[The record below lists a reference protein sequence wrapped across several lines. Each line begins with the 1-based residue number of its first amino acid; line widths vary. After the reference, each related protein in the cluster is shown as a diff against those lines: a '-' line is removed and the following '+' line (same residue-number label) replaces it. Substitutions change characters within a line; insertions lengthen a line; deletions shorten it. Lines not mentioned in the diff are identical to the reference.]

1 MKTVIR
7 YILKR
12 ILMMIPVLLGVLLLV
27 FTMNEIS
34 PGDPA
39 EMIAGDAA
47 SVEVVEQ
54 IREDLG
60 LNHPFPVRF
69 FNYVKNLLLHGDLG
83 TSYKTKRPVLDEV
96 MERLPTTI
104 TLALTSAG
112 FAVLLSI
119 PIGVISAI
127 KQNSWLDNVLMVLA
141 LLGVAMPAF
150 WQGLMTIILF
160 SVHLG
165 WLPSY
170 GFSTPAHWIMPVLTI
185 GTGTM
190 GSLTRIT
197 RSSMLEVIRQDYI
210 RTARAKG
217 QSERKVIIR
226 HALRNSL
233 VPIIT
238 AIALQLGSMLGG
250 AIVTE
255 TVFAIPGIGMLMI
268 QSIKAR
274 DYPTIQGAVVVIAI
288 MFSLVNLIV
297 DIIYTF
303 VDPRLKTIYQTKK
316 RTKSPLAK
324 SEA

>member
-1 MKTVIR
+1 
-7 YILKR
+7 
-12 ILMMIPVLLGVLLLV
+12 MIPVLLGVLFLV

-39 EMIAGDAA
+39 AMIAGDAA

-60 LNHPFPVRF
+60 LNKPLPVRF
-69 FNYVKNLLLHGDLG
+69 FNYTKNLVLHGDLG

-96 MERLPTTI
+96 MDRLPTTI
-104 TLALTSAG
+104 LLSLTSAA
-112 FAVLLSI
+112 FAVFLSI
-119 PIGVISAI
+119 PIGIISAI
-127 KQNSWLDNVLMVLA
+127 KQNTWIDNLLMVLA
-141 LLGVAMPAF
+141 LIGVAMPAF

-160 SVHLG
+160 SVKLG
-165 WLPSY
+165 WFPSY
-170 GFSTPAHWIMPVLTI
+170 GFTTPAHWFMPVLTI
-185 GTGTM
+185 GTGAM
-190 GSLTRIT
+190 ASLVRIT

-217 QSERKVIIR
+217 QTERKVIIS
-226 HALRNSL
+226 HALRNSMI
-233 VPIIT
+233 PIIT
-238 AIALQLGSMLGG
+238 AIAIQLGSMLGG

-274 DYPTIQGAVVVIAI
+274 DYPTIQGAVVVIAV
-288 MFSLVNLIV
+288 MFSLLNLVV

-303 VDPRLKTIYQTKK
+303 VDPRLKSIYQTKRK
-316 RTKSPLAK
+316 AKHFIAK
-324 SEA
+324 SET

>member
-1 MKTVIR
+1 MLR
-7 YILKR
+7 YIFKR
-12 ILMMIPVLLGVLLLV
+12 ILMMIPVLLGVLFLV

-39 EMIAGDAA
+39 AMIAGDAA

-60 LNHPFPVRF
+60 LNKPLPVRF
-69 FNYVKNLLLHGDLG
+69 FNYTKNLVLHGDLG

-96 MERLPTTI
+96 MDRLPTTI
-104 TLALTSAG
+104 LLSLTSAA
-112 FAVLLSI
+112 FAGLLSI
-119 PIGVISAI
+119 PIGIISAI
-127 KQNSWLDNVLMVLA
+127 KQNTWIDNLLMVLA
-141 LLGVAMPAF
+141 LIGVAMPAF

-160 SVHLG
+160 SVKLG
-165 WLPSY
+165 WFPSY
-170 GFSTPAHWIMPVLTI
+170 GFTTPAHWFMPVLTI
-185 GTGTM
+185 GTGAM
-190 GSLTRIT
+190 ASLVRIT

-217 QSERKVIIR
+217 QTERKVIIS
-226 HALRNSL
+226 HALRNSMI
-233 VPIIT
+233 PIIT
-238 AIALQLGSMLGG
+238 AIAIQLGSMLGG

-274 DYPTIQGAVVVIAI
+274 DYPTIQGAVVVIAV
-288 MFSLVNLIV
+288 MFSLLNLVV

-303 VDPRLKTIYQTKK
+303 VDPRLKSIYQTKRK
-316 RTKSPLAK
+316 VKHFIAK
-324 SEA
+324 SVT

>member
-1 MKTVIR
+1 MLK
-7 YILKR
+7 YIFKR
-12 ILMMIPVLLGVLLLV
+12 ILMMIPVLLGVLFLV

-39 EMIAGDAA
+39 AMIAGDAA

-60 LNHPFPVRF
+60 LNKPLPVRF
-69 FNYVKNLLLHGDLG
+69 FNYTKNLVLHGDLG

-96 MERLPTTI
+96 MDRQPTTI
-104 TLALTSAG
+104 LLSLTSAA
-112 FAVLLSI
+112 FAVFLSI
-119 PIGVISAI
+119 PIGIISAI
-127 KQNSWLDNVLMVLA
+127 KQNTWIDNLLMVLA
-141 LLGVAMPAF
+141 LIGVAMPAF

-160 SVHLG
+160 SVKLG
-165 WLPSY
+165 WFPSY
-170 GFSTPAHWIMPVLTI
+170 GFTTPAHWFMPVLTI
-185 GTGTM
+185 GTGAM
-190 GSLTRIT
+190 ASLVRIT

-217 QSERKVIIR
+217 QTERKVIIS
-226 HALRNSL
+226 HALRNSMI
-233 VPIIT
+233 PIIT
-238 AIALQLGSMLGG
+238 AIAIQLGSMLGG

-274 DYPTIQGAVVVIAI
+274 DYPTIQGAVVVIAV
-288 MFSLVNLIV
+288 MFSLLNLVV

-303 VDPRLKTIYQTKK
+303 VDPRLKSIYQTKRK
-316 RTKSPLAK
+316 VKHFIAK
-324 SEA
+324 SET

>member
-127 KQNSWLDNVLMVLA
+127 KQNTWLDNVLMVLA

-170 GFSTPAHWIMPVLTI
+170 GFSTPPQWIMPVLTI
-185 GTGTM
+185 GTGAM

>member
-1 MKTVIR
+1 MLK
-7 YILKR
+7 YIFKR
-12 ILMMIPVLLGVLLLV
+12 ILMMIPVLLGVLFLV

-60 LNHPFPVRF
+60 LNKPFPVRF
-69 FNYVKNLLLHGDLG
+69 LNYTKNIVLHGDLG
-83 TSYKTKRPVLDEV
+83 TSYKTKRPVLEEV
-96 MERLPTTI
+96 MDRLPTTI
-104 TLALTSAG
+104 LLSLTSAA
-112 FAVLLSI
+112 FAVILSI
-119 PIGVISAI
+119 PIGIISAI
-127 KQNSWLDNVLMVLA
+127 KQNTWIDNLLMVLA
-141 LLGVAMPAF
+141 LIGVAMPAF

-160 SVHLG
+160 SVKLG
-165 WLPSY
+165 WFPSY
-170 GFSTPAHWIMPVLTI
+170 GFTTPAHWFMPVLTI
-185 GTGTM
+185 GTGAM
-190 GSLTRIT
+190 ASLVRIT

-217 QSERKVIIR
+217 QTERKVILS
-226 HALRNSL
+226 HALRNSMI
-233 VPIIT
+233 PIIT
-238 AIALQLGSMLGG
+238 AIAIQLGSMLGG

-274 DYPTIQGAVVVIAI
+274 DYPTIQGAVVVIAV
-288 MFSLVNLIV
+288 MFSLLNLLV

-303 VDPRLKTIYQTKK
+303 VDPRLKSIYQTKRK
-316 RTKSPLAK
+316 IKNLVAK
-324 SEA
+324 TET

>member
-1 MKTVIR
+1 MLR
-7 YILKR
+7 YIFKR
-12 ILMMIPVLLGVLLLV
+12 ILMMIPVLLGVLFLV

-39 EMIAGDAA
+39 AMIAGDAA

-60 LNHPFPVRF
+60 LNKPLPVRF
-69 FNYVKNLLLHGDLG
+69 FNYTKNLVLHGDLG

-96 MERLPTTI
+96 MDRLPTTI
-104 TLALTSAG
+104 LLSLTSAA

-119 PIGVISAI
+119 PIGIISAI
-127 KQNSWLDNVLMVLA
+127 KQNTWIDNLLMVLA
-141 LLGVAMPAF
+141 LIGVAMPAF
-150 WQGLMTIILF
+150 WQGLMTLILF
-160 SVHLG
+160 SVKLG
-165 WLPSY
+165 WFPSY
-170 GFSTPAHWIMPVLTI
+170 GFTTPAHWFMPVLTI
-185 GTGTM
+185 GTGAM
-190 GSLTRIT
+190 ASLVRIT

-217 QSERKVIIR
+217 QTERKVIIS
-226 HALRNSL
+226 HALRNSMI
-233 VPIIT
+233 PIIT
-238 AIALQLGSMLGG
+238 AIAIQLGSMLGG

-274 DYPTIQGAVVVIAI
+274 DYPTIQGAVVVIAV
-288 MFSLVNLIV
+288 MFSLLNLVV

-303 VDPRLKTIYQTKK
+303 VDPRLKSIYQTKRK
-316 RTKSPLAK
+316 VKHFIAK
-324 SEA
+324 SVT

>member
-1 MKTVIR
+1 MLK
-7 YILKR
+7 YIFKR
-12 ILMMIPVLLGVLLLV
+12 ILMMIPVLLGVLFLV

-60 LNHPFPVRF
+60 LNKPFPVRF
-69 FNYVKNLLLHGDLG
+69 LNYTKNIVLHGDLS
-83 TSYKTKRPVLDEV
+83 TSYKTKRPVLEEV
-96 MERLPTTI
+96 MDRLPTTI
-104 TLALTSAG
+104 LLSLTSAA
-112 FAVLLSI
+112 FAVILSI
-119 PIGVISAI
+119 PIGIISAI
-127 KQNSWLDNVLMVLA
+127 KQNTWIDNLLMVLA
-141 LLGVAMPAF
+141 LIGVAMPAF

-160 SVHLG
+160 SVKLG
-165 WLPSY
+165 WFPSY
-170 GFSTPAHWIMPVLTI
+170 GFTTPAHWFMPVLTI
-185 GTGTM
+185 GTGAM
-190 GSLTRIT
+190 ASLVRIT

-217 QSERKVIIR
+217 QTERKVIIS
-226 HALRNSL
+226 HALRNSMI
-233 VPIIT
+233 PIIT
-238 AIALQLGSMLGG
+238 AIAIQLGSMLGG

-274 DYPTIQGAVVVIAI
+274 DYPTIQGAVVVIAV
-288 MFSLVNLIV
+288 MFSLLNLLV

-303 VDPRLKTIYQTKK
+303 VDPRLKSIYQTKRK
-316 RTKSPLAK
+316 IKNLIAQ
-324 SEA
+324 SET

>member
-1 MKTVIR
+1 MLR
-7 YILKR
+7 YIFKR
-12 ILMMIPVLLGVLLLV
+12 ILMMIPVLLGVLFLV

-60 LNHPFPVRF
+60 LDKPFPVRF
-69 FNYVKNLLLHGDLG
+69 ANYVKNLLLHGDLG

-96 MERLPTTI
+96 MDRLPTTI
-104 TLALTSAG
+104 LLSLTSAA
-112 FAVLLSI
+112 FAVILSI
-119 PIGVISAI
+119 PIGIISAI
-127 KQNSWLDNVLMVLA
+127 KQNTWIDNVLMVLA
-141 LLGVAMPAF
+141 LIGVAMPAF

-160 SVHLG
+160 SVKLG
-165 WLPSY
+165 WFPSY
-170 GFSTPAHWIMPVLTI
+170 GFTTPAHWFMPVLTI
-185 GTGTM
+185 GTGAM
-190 GSLTRIT
+190 ASLVRIT

-217 QSERKVIIR
+217 QTEKKVIIS
-226 HALRNSL
+226 HALRNSMI
-233 VPIIT
+233 PIIT
-238 AIALQLGSMLGG
+238 AIAIQLGSMLGG

-288 MFSLVNLIV
+288 MFSLLNLFV

-303 VDPRLKTIYQTKK
+303 VDPRLKSIYQTKK
-316 RTKSPLAK
+316 RKKNFIAK
-324 SEA
+324 AEA

>member
-1 MKTVIR
+1 
-7 YILKR
+7 
-12 ILMMIPVLLGVLLLV
+12 MIPVLLGVLFLV

-60 LNHPFPVRF
+60 LNEPFLVRF
-69 FNYVKNLLLHGDLG
+69 FNYVKNLVLHGDLG
-83 TSYKTKRPVLDEV
+83 TSYKTKRPVLVEV
-96 MERLPTTI
+96 MDRLPTTI
-104 TLALTSAG
+104 ILSLTSAA
-112 FAVLLSI
+112 FAVILSI

-127 KQNSWLDNVLMVLA
+127 KQNTWIDNVLMVLA
-141 LLGVAMPAF
+141 LIGVAMPAF

-160 SVHLG
+160 SVKLG

-170 GFSTPAHWIMPVLTI
+170 GFTTPAHWIMPVLTI
-185 GTGTM
+185 GTGAM
-190 GSLTRIT
+190 ASLVRIT

-217 QSERKVIIR
+217 QTERKVIIN
-226 HALRNSL
+226 HALRNSMI
-233 VPIIT
+233 PIIT
-238 AIALQLGSMLGG
+238 AIAIQLGSMLGG

-274 DYPTIQGAVVVIAI
+274 DYPTIQGAVVVIAV
-288 MFSLVNLIV
+288 MFSLLNLLV

-303 VDPRLKTIYQTKK
+303 VDPRLKSIYQTKK
-316 RTKSPLAK
+316 RVKNPLAK
-324 SEA
+324 SET

>member
-1 MKTVIR
+1 MLR
-7 YILKR
+7 YIFKR
-12 ILMMIPVLLGVLLLV
+12 ILMMIPVLLGVLFLV

-39 EMIAGDAA
+39 AMIAGDAA

-60 LNHPFPVRF
+60 LNKPLPVRF
-69 FNYVKNLLLHGDLG
+69 FNYTKNLVLHGDLG

-96 MERLPTTI
+96 MDRLPTTI
-104 TLALTSAG
+104 LLSLASAA

-119 PIGVISAI
+119 PIGIISAI
-127 KQNSWLDNVLMVLA
+127 KQNTWIDNLLMVLA
-141 LLGVAMPAF
+141 LIGVAMPAF

-160 SVHLG
+160 SVKRG
-165 WLPSY
+165 WFPSY
-170 GFSTPAHWIMPVLTI
+170 GFTTPAHWFMPVLTI
-185 GTGTM
+185 GTGAM
-190 GSLTRIT
+190 ASLVRIT

-217 QSERKVIIR
+217 QTERKVIIS
-226 HALRNSL
+226 HALRNSMI
-233 VPIIT
+233 PIIT
-238 AIALQLGSMLGG
+238 AIAIQLGSMLGG

-274 DYPTIQGAVVVIAI
+274 DYPTIQGAVVVIAV
-288 MFSLVNLIV
+288 MFSLLNLVV

-303 VDPRLKTIYQTKK
+303 VDPRLKSIYQTKRK
-316 RTKSPLAK
+316 VKHFIAK
-324 SEA
+324 SVT

>member
-1 MKTVIR
+1 MLR
-7 YILKR
+7 YIFKR
-12 ILMMIPVLLGVLLLV
+12 ILMMIPVLLGVLFLV

-39 EMIAGDAA
+39 AMIAGDAA

-60 LNHPFPVRF
+60 LNKPLPVRF
-69 FNYVKNLLLHGDLG
+69 FNYTKNLVLHGDLG
-83 TSYKTKRPVLDEV
+83 TFYKTKRPVLDEV
-96 MERLPTTI
+96 MDRLPTTI
-104 TLALTSAG
+104 LLSLTSAA

-119 PIGVISAI
+119 PIGIISAI
-127 KQNSWLDNVLMVLA
+127 KQNTWIDNLLMVLA
-141 LLGVAMPAF
+141 LIGVAMPAF

-160 SVHLG
+160 SVKLG
-165 WLPSY
+165 WFPSY
-170 GFSTPAHWIMPVLTI
+170 GFTTPAHWFMPVLTI
-185 GTGTM
+185 GTGAM
-190 GSLTRIT
+190 ASLVRIT

-217 QSERKVIIR
+217 QTERKVIIS
-226 HALRNSL
+226 HALRNSMI
-233 VPIIT
+233 PIIT
-238 AIALQLGSMLGG
+238 AIAIQLGSMLGG

-274 DYPTIQGAVVVIAI
+274 DYPTIQGAVVVIAV
-288 MFSLVNLIV
+288 MFSLLNLVV

-303 VDPRLKTIYQTKK
+303 VDPRLKSIYQTKRK
-316 RTKSPLAK
+316 VKHFIAK
-324 SEA
+324 SVT

>member
-1 MKTVIR
+1 MIK

-12 ILMMIPVLLGVLLLV
+12 ILMMIPVLLGVLFLV

-60 LNHPFPVRF
+60 LNEPFLVRF
-69 FNYVKNLLLHGDLG
+69 FNYVKNLVLHGDLG

-96 MERLPTTI
+96 MDRLPTTI
-104 TLALTSAG
+104 ILSLTSAA
-112 FAVLLSI
+112 FAVVLSI

-127 KQNSWLDNVLMVLA
+127 KQNTWIDNVLMVLA
-141 LLGVAMPAF
+141 LIGVAMPAF

-160 SVHLG
+160 SVKLG

-170 GFSTPAHWIMPVLTI
+170 GFTTPAHWIMPVLTI
-185 GTGTM
+185 GTGAM
-190 GSLTRIT
+190 ASLVRIT

-217 QSERKVIIR
+217 QTERRVIIN
-226 HALRNSL
+226 HALRNSMI
-233 VPIIT
+233 PIIT
-238 AIALQLGSMLGG
+238 AIAIQLGSMLGG

-274 DYPTIQGAVVVIAI
+274 DYPTIQGAVVVIAV
-288 MFSLVNLIV
+288 MFSLLNLLV

-303 VDPRLKTIYQTKK
+303 VDPRLKSIYQTKK
-316 RTKSPLAK
+316 RVKNPLAK
-324 SEA
+324 SET

>member
-1 MKTVIR
+1 MLK

-12 ILMMIPVLLGVLLLV
+12 ILMMIPVLLGVLFLV

-39 EMIAGDAA
+39 AMIAGDAA

-60 LNHPFPVRF
+60 LDKPLPVRF
-69 FNYVKNLLLHGDLG
+69 FNYVKYLVLHGDLG

-96 MERLPTTI
+96 MDRLPTTI
-104 TLALTSAG
+104 LLSLTSAA
-112 FAVLLSI
+112 FAVILSI
-119 PIGVISAI
+119 PIGIISAI
-127 KQNSWLDNVLMVLA
+127 KQNTWIDNLLMVLA
-141 LLGVAMPAF
+141 LIGVAMPAF

-160 SVHLG
+160 SVKLG
-165 WLPSY
+165 WFPSY
-170 GFSTPAHWIMPVLTI
+170 GFTTPAHWFMPVLTI
-185 GTGTM
+185 GTGAM
-190 GSLTRIT
+190 ASLVRIT

-217 QSERKVIIR
+217 QTERKVIIS
-226 HALRNSL
+226 HALRNSMI
-233 VPIIT
+233 PIIT
-238 AIALQLGSMLGG
+238 AIAIQLGSMLGG

-274 DYPTIQGAVVVIAI
+274 DYPTIQGAVVVIAV
-288 MFSLVNLIV
+288 MFSILNLLV

-303 VDPRLKTIYQTKK
+303 VDPRLKSIYLTKRK
-316 RTKSPLAK
+316 NKNLIAQ
-324 SEA
+324 SET

>member
-1 MKTVIR
+1 MLK
-7 YILKR
+7 YIFKR
-12 ILMMIPVLLGVLLLV
+12 LLMMIPVLLGVLFLV

-39 EMIAGDAA
+39 AMIAGDAA

-60 LNHPFPVRF
+60 LNKPLPVRF
-69 FNYVKNLLLHGDLG
+69 FNYTKNLVLHGDLG

-96 MERLPTTI
+96 MDRLPTTI
-104 TLALTSAG
+104 LLSLTSAA
-112 FAVLLSI
+112 FAVFLSI
-119 PIGVISAI
+119 PIGIISAI
-127 KQNSWLDNVLMVLA
+127 KQNTWIDNLLMVLA
-141 LLGVAMPAF
+141 LIGVAMPAF

-160 SVHLG
+160 SVKLG
-165 WLPSY
+165 WFPSY
-170 GFSTPAHWIMPVLTI
+170 GFTTPAHWFMPVLTI
-185 GTGTM
+185 GTGAM
-190 GSLTRIT
+190 ASLVRIT

-217 QSERKVIIR
+217 QTERKVIIS
-226 HALRNSL
+226 HALRNSMI
-233 VPIIT
+233 PIIT
-238 AIALQLGSMLGG
+238 AIAIQLGSMLGG

-274 DYPTIQGAVVVIAI
+274 DYPTIKGAVVVIAV
-288 MFSLVNLIV
+288 MFSLLNLVV

-303 VDPRLKTIYQTKK
+303 VDPRLKSIYQTKRK
-316 RTKSPLAK
+316 VKHFIAK
-324 SEA
+324 SET

>member
-1 MKTVIR
+1 MLR
-7 YILKR
+7 YIFKR
-12 ILMMIPVLLGVLLLV
+12 ILMMIPVLLGVLFLV

-39 EMIAGDAA
+39 AMIAGDAA

-60 LNHPFPVRF
+60 LNKPLPVRF
-69 FNYVKNLLLHGDLG
+69 FNYTKNLVLHGDLG

-96 MERLPTTI
+96 MDRLPTTI
-104 TLALTSAG
+104 LLSLASAA

-119 PIGVISAI
+119 PIGIISAI
-127 KQNSWLDNVLMVLA
+127 KQNTWIDNLLMVLA
-141 LLGVAMPAF
+141 LIGVAMPAF

-160 SVHLG
+160 SVKLG
-165 WLPSY
+165 WFPSY
-170 GFSTPAHWIMPVLTI
+170 GFTTPAHWFMPVLTI
-185 GTGTM
+185 GTGAM
-190 GSLTRIT
+190 ASLVRIT

-217 QSERKVIIR
+217 QTERKVIIS
-226 HALRNSL
+226 HALRNSMI
-233 VPIIT
+233 PIIT
-238 AIALQLGSMLGG
+238 AIAIQLGSMLGG

-274 DYPTIQGAVVVIAI
+274 DYPTIQGAVVVIAV
-288 MFSLVNLIV
+288 MFSLLNLVV

-303 VDPRLKTIYQTKK
+303 VDPRLKSIYQTKRK
-316 RTKSPLAK
+316 VKHFIAK
-324 SEA
+324 SET

>member
-1 MKTVIR
+1 
-7 YILKR
+7 
-12 ILMMIPVLLGVLLLV
+12 MMIPVLLGVLLLV

-39 EMIAGDAA
+39 EIIAGENA
-47 SVEVVEQ
+47 SEEVVEE
-54 IREDLG
+54 IRERLG
-60 LNHPFPVRF
+60 LDKPFPIRF
-69 FNYVKNLLLHGDLG
+69 LNYVKNLVLHGDLG
-83 TSYKTKRPVLDEV
+83 TSYKTNRPVLEEV
-96 MERLPTTI
+96 MDRLPTTI

-127 KQNSWLDNVLMVLA
+127 KQNTWLDNVLMVLA
-141 LLGVAMPAF
+141 LIGVAMPAF

-165 WLPSY
+165 WFPSY
-170 GFSTPAHWIMPVLTI
+170 GFSTPMHWVMPVLTI
-185 GTGTM
+185 GTGAM

-210 RTARAKG
+210 RTARSKG
-217 QSERKVIIR
+217 QKEWRVIIQ
-226 HALRNSL
+226 HALGNSL
-233 VPIIT
+233 IPIIT
-238 AIALQLGSMLGG
+238 AISIQLGSMLGG

-274 DYPTIQGAVVVIAI
+274 DYPTIQGAVVIIAI
-288 MFSLVNLIV
+288 MFSLINLIV

-303 VDPRLKTIYQTKK
+303 VDPRLKTIYQKRSNKK
-316 RTKSPLAK
+316 AKASLA
-324 SEA
+324 ENNT

>member
-1 MKTVIR
+1 MLK

-12 ILMMIPVLLGVLLLV
+12 ILMMIPVLLGVLFLV

-60 LNHPFPVRF
+60 LNEPFLVRF
-69 FNYVKNLLLHGDLG
+69 FNYVKNLVLHGDLG
-83 TSYKTKRPVLDEV
+83 TSYKTKRPVLVEV
-96 MERLPTTI
+96 MDRLPTTI
-104 TLALTSAG
+104 ILSLTSAA
-112 FAVLLSI
+112 FAVILSI

-127 KQNSWLDNVLMVLA
+127 KQNTWIDNVLMVLA
-141 LLGVAMPAF
+141 LIGVAMPAF

-160 SVHLG
+160 SVKLG

-170 GFSTPAHWIMPVLTI
+170 GFTTPAHWIMPVLTI
-185 GTGTM
+185 GTGAM
-190 GSLTRIT
+190 ASLVRIT

-217 QSERKVIIR
+217 QTEWKVIIN
-226 HALRNSL
+226 HALRNSMI
-233 VPIIT
+233 PIIT
-238 AIALQLGSMLGG
+238 AIAIQLGSMLGG

-274 DYPTIQGAVVVIAI
+274 DYPTIQGAVVVIAV
-288 MFSLVNLIV
+288 MFSLLNLLV

-303 VDPRLKTIYQTKK
+303 VDPRLKSIYQTKK
-316 RTKSPLAK
+316 RVKNPVAK
-324 SEA
+324 SEI

>member
-1 MKTVIR
+1 MLK

-12 ILMMIPVLLGVLLLV
+12 ILMMIPVLLGVLFLV

-60 LNHPFPVRF
+60 LNEPFLVRF
-69 FNYVKNLLLHGDLG
+69 LNYVKNLVLHGDLG
-83 TSYKTKRPVLDEV
+83 TSYKTKRPVLVEV
-96 MERLPTTI
+96 MDRLPTTI
-104 TLALTSAG
+104 ILSLTSAA
-112 FAVLLSI
+112 FAVILSI

-127 KQNSWLDNVLMVLA
+127 KQNTWIDNVLMVLA
-141 LLGVAMPAF
+141 LIGVAMPAF

-160 SVHLG
+160 SVKLG

-170 GFSTPAHWIMPVLTI
+170 GFTTPAHWIMPVLTI
-185 GTGTM
+185 GTGAM
-190 GSLTRIT
+190 ASLVRIT

-217 QSERKVIIR
+217 QTEWKVIIN
-226 HALRNSL
+226 HALRNSMI
-233 VPIIT
+233 PIIT
-238 AIALQLGSMLGG
+238 AIAIQLGSMLGG

-274 DYPTIQGAVVVIAI
+274 DYPTIQGAVVVIAV
-288 MFSLVNLIV
+288 MFSLLNLLV

-303 VDPRLKTIYQTKK
+303 VDPRLKSIYQTKK
-316 RTKSPLAK
+316 RVKNPVAK
-324 SEA
+324 SEI

>member
-1 MKTVIR
+1 MLR
-7 YILKR
+7 YIFKR
-12 ILMMIPVLLGVLLLV
+12 ILMMIPVLLGVLFLV

-39 EMIAGDAA
+39 AMIAGDAA

-60 LNHPFPVRF
+60 LNKPLPVRF
-69 FNYVKNLLLHGDLG
+69 FNYTKNLVLHGDLG

-96 MERLPTTI
+96 MDRLPTTI
-104 TLALTSAG
+104 LLSLASAA

-119 PIGVISAI
+119 PMGIISAI
-127 KQNSWLDNVLMVLA
+127 KQNTWIDNLLMVLA
-141 LLGVAMPAF
+141 LIGVAMPAF

-160 SVHLG
+160 SVKLG
-165 WLPSY
+165 WFPSY
-170 GFSTPAHWIMPVLTI
+170 GFTTPAHWFMPVLTI
-185 GTGTM
+185 GTGAM
-190 GSLTRIT
+190 ASLVRIT

-217 QSERKVIIR
+217 QTERKVIIS
-226 HALRNSL
+226 HALRNSMI
-233 VPIIT
+233 PIIT
-238 AIALQLGSMLGG
+238 AIAIQLGSMLGG

-274 DYPTIQGAVVVIAI
+274 DYPTIQGAVVVIAV
-288 MFSLVNLIV
+288 MFSLLNLVV

-303 VDPRLKTIYQTKK
+303 VDPRLKSIYQTKRK
-316 RTKSPLAK
+316 VKHFIAK
-324 SEA
+324 SVT

>member
-1 MKTVIR
+1 
-7 YILKR
+7 
-12 ILMMIPVLLGVLLLV
+12 MIPVLLGVLFLV

-60 LNHPFPVRF
+60 LNKPFPVRF
-69 FNYVKNLLLHGDLG
+69 LNYTKNIVLHGDLG
-83 TSYKTKRPVLDEV
+83 TSYKTKRPVLEEV
-96 MERLPTTI
+96 MDRLPTTI
-104 TLALTSAG
+104 LLSLTSAA
-112 FAVLLSI
+112 FAVILSI
-119 PIGVISAI
+119 PIGIISAI
-127 KQNSWLDNVLMVLA
+127 KQNTWIDNLLMVLA
-141 LLGVAMPAF
+141 LIGVAMPAF

-160 SVHLG
+160 SVKLG
-165 WLPSY
+165 WFPSY
-170 GFSTPAHWIMPVLTI
+170 GFTTPAHWFMPVLTI
-185 GTGTM
+185 GTGAM
-190 GSLTRIT
+190 ASLVRIT

-217 QSERKVIIR
+217 QTERKVIIS
-226 HALRNSL
+226 HALRNSMI
-233 VPIIT
+233 PIIT
-238 AIALQLGSMLGG
+238 AIAIQLGSMLGG

-274 DYPTIQGAVVVIAI
+274 DYPTIQGAVVVIAV
-288 MFSLVNLIV
+288 MLSLLNLLV

-303 VDPRLKTIYQTKK
+303 VDPRLKSIYQTKRK
-316 RTKSPLAK
+316 IKNLIAQ
-324 SEA
+324 SET

>member
-1 MKTVIR
+1 MLK
-7 YILKR
+7 YISKR
-12 ILMMIPVLLGVLLLV
+12 ILMMIPVLLGVLFLV

-39 EMIAGDAA
+39 VMIAGDAA
-47 SVEVVEQ
+47 SEEVVEQ

-60 LNHPFPVRF
+60 LNDPFLVRF
-69 FNYVKNLLLHGDLG
+69 FNYVKNLVLHGDLG

-96 MERLPTTI
+96 MDRLPTTI
-104 TLALTSAG
+104 TLSLTSAA
-112 FAVLLSI
+112 FAVILSI
-119 PIGVISAI
+119 PIGVISAV
-127 KQNSWLDNVLMVLA
+127 KQNTWIDNLLMVLA
-141 LLGVAMPAF
+141 LIGVAMPAF

-160 SVHLG
+160 SVKLG

-170 GFSTPAHWIMPVLTI
+170 GFTTPAHWIMPVLTI
-185 GTGTM
+185 GTGAM
-190 GSLTRIT
+190 ASLVRIT

-217 QSERKVIIR
+217 QIEYKVIIN
-226 HALRNSL
+226 HALRNSMI
-233 VPIIT
+233 PIIT
-238 AIALQLGSMLGG
+238 AIAIQLGSMLGG

-274 DYPTIQGAVVVIAI
+274 DYPTIQGAVVVIAV
-288 MFSLVNLIV
+288 MFSLLNLLV

-303 VDPRLKTIYQTKK
+303 VDPRLKSIYQTKK
-316 RTKSPLAK
+316 RVKSSTAK

>member
-1 MKTVIR
+1 MLR
-7 YILKR
+7 YIFKR
-12 ILMMIPVLLGVLLLV
+12 ILMMIPVLLGVLFLV

-39 EMIAGDAA
+39 AMIAGDAA

-60 LNHPFPVRF
+60 LNKPLPVRF
-69 FNYVKNLLLHGDLG
+69 FNYTKNLVLHGDLG

-96 MERLPTTI
+96 MDRLPTTI
-104 TLALTSAG
+104 LLSLASAA

-119 PIGVISAI
+119 PIGIISAI
-127 KQNSWLDNVLMVLA
+127 KQNTWIDNLLMVLA
-141 LLGVAMPAF
+141 LIGVAMPAF

-160 SVHLG
+160 SVKLG
-165 WLPSY
+165 WFPSS
-170 GFSTPAHWIMPVLTI
+170 GFTTPAHWFMPVLTI
-185 GTGTM
+185 GTGAM
-190 GSLTRIT
+190 ASLVRIT

-217 QSERKVIIR
+217 QTERKVIIS
-226 HALRNSL
+226 HALRNSMI
-233 VPIIT
+233 PIIT
-238 AIALQLGSMLGG
+238 AIAIQLGSMLGG

-274 DYPTIQGAVVVIAI
+274 DYPTIQGAVVVIAV
-288 MFSLVNLIV
+288 MFSLLNLVV

-303 VDPRLKTIYQTKK
+303 VDPRLKSIYQTKRK
-316 RTKSPLAK
+316 VKHFIAK
-324 SEA
+324 SVT

>member
-1 MKTVIR
+1 MLR
-7 YILKR
+7 YIFKR
-12 ILMMIPVLLGVLLLV
+12 ILMMIPVLLGVLFLV

-39 EMIAGDAA
+39 AMIAGDAA

-60 LNHPFPVRF
+60 LNKPLPVRF
-69 FNYVKNLLLHGDLG
+69 FNYTKNLVLHGDLG

-96 MERLPTTI
+96 MDRLPTTI
-104 TLALTSAG
+104 LLSLTSAA

-119 PIGVISAI
+119 PIGIISAI
-127 KQNSWLDNVLMVLA
+127 KQNTWIDNLLMVLA
-141 LLGVAMPAF
+141 LIGVAMPAF

-160 SVHLG
+160 SVKLG
-165 WLPSY
+165 WFPSY
-170 GFSTPAHWIMPVLTI
+170 GFTTPAHWFMPVLTI
-185 GTGTM
+185 GTGAM
-190 GSLTRIT
+190 ASLVRIT

-217 QSERKVIIR
+217 QTERKVIIS
-226 HALRNSL
+226 HALRNSMI
-233 VPIIT
+233 PIIT
-238 AIALQLGSMLGG
+238 AIAIQLGSMLGG

-274 DYPTIQGAVVVIAI
+274 DYPTIQGSVVVIAV
-288 MFSLVNLIV
+288 MFSLLNLVV

-303 VDPRLKTIYQTKK
+303 VDPRLKSIYQTKRK
-316 RTKSPLAK
+316 VKHFIAK
-324 SEA
+324 SVT

>member
-1 MKTVIR
+1 MLR
-7 YILKR
+7 YIFKR
-12 ILMMIPVLLGVLLLV
+12 ILMMIPGLLGVLFLV

-39 EMIAGDAA
+39 AMIAGDAA

-60 LNHPFPVRF
+60 LNKPLPVRF
-69 FNYVKNLLLHGDLG
+69 FNYTKNLVLHGDLG

-96 MERLPTTI
+96 MDRLPTTI
-104 TLALTSAG
+104 LLSLTSAA

-119 PIGVISAI
+119 PIGIISAI
-127 KQNSWLDNVLMVLA
+127 KQNTWIDNLLMVLA
-141 LLGVAMPAF
+141 LIGVAMPAF

-160 SVHLG
+160 SVKLG
-165 WLPSY
+165 WFPSY
-170 GFSTPAHWIMPVLTI
+170 GFTTPAHWFMPVLTI
-185 GTGTM
+185 GTGAM
-190 GSLTRIT
+190 ASLVRIT

-217 QSERKVIIR
+217 QTERKVIIS
-226 HALRNSL
+226 HALRNSMI
-233 VPIIT
+233 PIIT
-238 AIALQLGSMLGG
+238 AIAIQLGSMLGG

-274 DYPTIQGAVVVIAI
+274 DYPTIQGAVVVIAV
-288 MFSLVNLIV
+288 MFSLLNLVV

-303 VDPRLKTIYQTKK
+303 VDPRLKSIYQTKRK
-316 RTKSPLAK
+316 VKHFIAK
-324 SEA
+324 SVT

>member
-1 MKTVIR
+1 MLR
-7 YILKR
+7 YIFKR
-12 ILMMIPVLLGVLLLV
+12 ILMMIPVLLGVLFLV

-39 EMIAGDAA
+39 AMIAGDAA

-60 LNHPFPVRF
+60 LNKPLPVRF
-69 FNYVKNLLLHGDLG
+69 FNYTKNLVLHGDLG

-96 MERLPTTI
+96 MDRLPTTI
-104 TLALTSAG
+104 LLSLTSAA

-119 PIGVISAI
+119 PIGIISAI
-127 KQNSWLDNVLMVLA
+127 KQNTWIDNLLMVLA
-141 LLGVAMPAF
+141 LIGVAMPAF

-160 SVHLG
+160 SGKLG
-165 WLPSY
+165 WFPSY
-170 GFSTPAHWIMPVLTI
+170 GFTTPAHWFMPVLTI
-185 GTGTM
+185 GTGAM
-190 GSLTRIT
+190 ASLVRIT

-217 QSERKVIIR
+217 QTERKVIIS
-226 HALRNSL
+226 HALRNSMI
-233 VPIIT
+233 PIIT
-238 AIALQLGSMLGG
+238 AIAIQLGSMLGG

-274 DYPTIQGAVVVIAI
+274 DYPTIQGAVVVIAV
-288 MFSLVNLIV
+288 MFSLLNLVV

-303 VDPRLKTIYQTKK
+303 VDPRLKSIYQTKRK
-316 RTKSPLAK
+316 VKHFIAK
-324 SEA
+324 SVT